1 MRWHALVLFIVVGLV
16 GSAIPA
22 DQVKSDLAIHLAPT
36 DVQGT
41 QQVASSD
48 QDAAPDEVASSEPPA
63 DAAAVADPSI
73 EARLQP
79 GRQLIHRGKY
89 EQAEQFYADL
99 ATQDPELAPRAL
111 LLQASAALEAGDTS
125 SAEVLIQQL
134 LADYPDFDQTANAYF
149 ALEQIRRA
157 AGDCAGAL
165 RALDAYLAA
174 SGPDPIGP
182 YAALQRAQCA
192 SKLGQWS
199 TELSAANA
207 ALSIDGGGP
216 RLTQIEA
223 LERAA
228 EADLRLG
235 RQQDALDYY
244 NRSLALAGTPAYTA
258 EMLFTTA
265 TIARAL
271 GQTSLAADRFR
282 AIVVDHADQARG
294 PGALDA
300 LSDMGLADTVTPLQA
315 GVVRLNA
322 RDYSAAI
329 AQFDLVDPSSPD
341 WGAAQLHRADAE
353 LKLDDEVDARAG
365 LDAVIDAGVPE
376 TGSAWLRLGQLDERD
391 GDEAHAEVAYQQMAA
406 AAPERTGEAMFH
418 VGFTRFVRG
427 DRSGA
432 LLAWQAGI
440 ASGPPAADLQAKL
453 QYWVGRAQPDG
464 SPEAQEAFNYA
475 AAASPES
482 YYGLRA
488 QDQLAGRLTI
498 ASAPADAAWLT
509 AGPDEVQERA
519 NWFAA
524 LNLTPDQVSQE
535 VLALPAMRRAE
546 TLLDLDLKT
555 EASWELDGVVAQY
568 AASKDVA
575 HMSAVADWTTAHD
588 LPQLTLRI
596 GNQMRDLVGLGG
608 MPRSLQKQAYPAA
621 WGDIVAEQTTSYSAD
636 PLLLLAIMRQE
647 SSFDPSAQS
656 GAQAKGLTQMVPST
670 AGSIAGELG
679 LSDLAP
685 GDLFRP
691 EISVKFGA
699 YFLSE
704 LIGQYRGQV
713 FPTLAAY
720 DAGGANVSS
729 WIKRYTDDPD
739 LLVEQI
745 PFAETQMYVRIV
757 YENYWHYRDLYG
769 R

>member
-1 MRWHALVLFIVVGLV
+1 MRWHALVLLIVVALV
-16 GSAIPA
+16 ASALPA
-22 DQVKSDLAIHLAPT
+22 DEVENEVPRDLADT
-36 DVQGT
+36 QGT
-41 QQVASSD
+41 QQVASAER
-48 QDAAPDEVASSEPPA
+48 DAASENEVASSELLA
-63 DAAAVADPSI
+63 DLSNAGALTTADPFQ
-73 EARLQP
+73 AGQ
-79 GRQLIHRGKY
+79 QLIHRGKY
-89 EQAEQFYADL
+89 AQAEQFYADL
-99 ATQDPELAPRAL
+99 AAQDPALAPRAL
-111 LLQASAALEAGDTS
+111 LLQARASLAAGDTA

-134 LADYPDFDQTANAYF
+134 LARYPDSDQTANAYF

-157 AGDCAGAL
+157 AGNCAGAL

-192 SKLGQWS
+192 SKLGQWP

-207 ALSIDGGGP
+207 ALAVDGGGP

-244 NRSLALAGTPAYTA
+244 NRSLALAGTSAYKD

-271 GQTSLAADRFR
+271 GQSSLAADRFR
-282 AIVVDHADQARG
+282 AIVVDYADQPRA
-294 PGALDA
+294 PAALDA
-300 LSDMGLADTVTPLQA
+300 LLDMGLADTVSPLQR
-315 GVVRLNA
+315 GVVRLKA

-329 AQFDLVDPSSPD
+329 AQFDLLDPSSPD
-341 WGAAQLHRADAE
+341 WGAAQLHRAEAA
-353 LKLDDEVDARAG
+353 LKLGDEVDARAG
-365 LDAVIDAGVPE
+365 LDAVVDADVAE
-376 TGSAWLRLGQLDERD
+376 AGSAWLRLGQLDERD
-391 GDEAHAEVAYQQMAA
+391 GDEARAESAYQQMAA
-406 AAPERTGEAMFH
+406 TAPDRTAEAMFH

-432 LLAWQAGI
+432 LAAWQVGA
-440 ASGPPAADLQAKL
+440 ASSPPTPDLQAEL
-453 QYWVGRAQPDG
+453 QYWVGRSQPDG
-464 SPEAQEAFNYA
+464 SPEAREAFNHA

-498 ASAPADAAWLT
+498 ASVPTDAAWLSDS
-509 AGPDEVQERA
+509 PQEVQERS

-524 LNLTPDQVSQE
+524 LNLTPDQVNQE
-535 VLALPAMRRAE
+535 VLGLPAMRRAE
-546 TLLDLDLKT
+546 TLLDLGLKA
-555 EASWELDGVVAQY
+555 EASWEIDGVVAQY

-575 HMSAVADWTTAHD
+575 HISAVADWTTAHD
-588 LPQLTLRI
+588 LPGLTLRI
-596 GNQMRDLVGLGG
+596 GKQMSDLVGLDSL
-608 MPRSLQKQAYPAA
+608 PRALQKPAYPAG
-621 WGDIVAEQTTSYSAD
+621 WGDIVAQQSSSYHTD

-656 GAQAKGLTQMVPST
+656 SAQARGLTQIEPST
-670 AGSIAGELG
+670 ARNIAAELG
-679 LSDLAP
+679 LSDFP
-685 GDLFRP
+685 MEDLFRP
-691 EISVKFGA
+691 QIGVQFGA

-704 LIGQYRGQV
+704 LIGQYRGAV

-720 DAGGANVSS
+720 DAGGANVST
-729 WIKRYTDDPD
+729 WVKRYTDDPD